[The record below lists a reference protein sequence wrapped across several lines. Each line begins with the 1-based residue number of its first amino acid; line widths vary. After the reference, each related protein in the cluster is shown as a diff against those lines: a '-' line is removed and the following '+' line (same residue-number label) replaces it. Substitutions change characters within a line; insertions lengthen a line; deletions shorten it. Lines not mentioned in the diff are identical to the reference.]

1 MLVRIDADVFP
12 VANGLRVDYAMD
24 LGGAPT
30 ARVNVVVRGPRF
42 VIEIFSYSL
51 LFLYKDILIQVGS
64 GSVFLARVRLFLGSG
79 SVDNG
84 GGDVFSSAQV
94 ARPGSATQKRLGIK
108 AIDTS

>member
-42 VIEIFSYSL
+42 VIEIFS
-51 LFLYKDILIQVGS
+51 LFSTFPI
-64 GSVFLARVRLFLGSG
+64 
-79 SVDNG
+79 
-84 GGDVFSSAQV
+84 
-94 ARPGSATQKRLGIK
+94 
-108 AIDTS
+108 